1 MYRKKE
7 DQVVEFRCIRGGIGD
22 TEQHKICESVEE
34 LYGHGRL
41 FNHMI
46 LPPGNSVGLHT
57 HEGDNEI
64 FYFLSGTGE
73 YNDNGTIVQ
82 VGPGDTTVCN
92 DGEKHALVNTGDVPL
107 EFIALILYT
116 A

>member
-1 MYRKKE
+1 MIRKKE
-7 DQVVEFRCIRGGIGD
+7 DQAIEFRCIRGGNGE

-34 LYGHGRL
+34 LYGKGRL

-46 LPPGNSVGLHT
+46 LAPGNSIGEHV

-73 YNDNGTIVQ
+73 YNDNGTTVQ
-82 VGPGDTTVCN
+82 VKPGDTAVCN
-92 DGEKHALVNTGDVPL
+92 DGETHSLVNTGDIPL
-107 EFIALILYT
+107 EFIALILYS
-116 A
+116 